1 MASIVIMPK
10 QGLQMTEGTINHWF
24 KKEGDAVTEGE
35 PLFEMETDKLSI
47 EIDANVSGTLLK
59 IIHPEGSTVEITR
72 PIAIIGNPGEP
83 LPDLEQM
90 DQEKGTP
97 VAAQEAD
104 ADHAAAPAATLP
116 AVRSADERVFI
127 TPRAKDLAQRNQLD
141 FRSITG
147 SGPEGLIIEKDVAG
161 FARQTAQTSANPASG
176 VKATPVAARLASNQG
191 LDLGQ
196 IPGSGPRGKV
206 MKADIQNWQGAAS
219 ETAANAQA
227 ESVPFSG
234 IRKVIAERMMQSL
247 HGMAQ
252 ANHRM
257 KVDMTELVKLREQ
270 LKDSKIKISYTDLLV
285 RIVAKALLEFPI
297 LNSSLSGD
305 RIILHQSANIG
316 LAVAIENGL
325 VVPVITGAEKMSL
338 QAIAL
343 ASAALIDQA
352 KNNQLKPQDM
362 TGGTFTITNL
372 GMFDIDEFTAVI
384 NPPESAILAVGKI
397 DRVPV
402 VIGDEIV
409 IRPIMVLSL
418 TYDHRIIDGAPAAK
432 FLQRLKEIIQNP
444 CLLI

>member
-10 QGLQMTEGTINHWF
+10 QGLQMTEGIINHWF
-24 KKEGDAVTEGE
+24 KKEGDKVTEGE

-47 EIDANVSGTLLK
+47 EIDANASGTLLK

-72 PIAIIGNPGEP
+72 AIAIIGNPGEP
-83 LPDLEQM
+83 LPDWEQP
-90 DQEKGTP
+90 DQAKSSAAAVTEAGTAAASAAA
-97 VAAQEAD
+97 AAQ
-104 ADHAAAPAATLP
+104 PAARP
-116 AVRSADERVFI
+116 ADERVFI
-127 TPRAKDLAQRNQLD
+127 TPRAKDLAQRSQID
-141 FRSITG
+141 FRAIAG
-147 SGPEGLIIEKDVAG
+147 SGPEGLIIEKDVA
-161 FARQTAQTSANPASG
+161 RQAAQASASPAAA
-176 VKATPVAARLASNQG
+176 VKASPVAARLAGNQG

-196 IPGSGPRGKV
+196 IPGSGPGGKV
-206 MKADIQNWQGAAS
+206 MKADVQNWQGAAN
-219 ETAANAQA
+219 EAAAKPPA
-227 ESVPFSG
+227 ESIPFSG

-270 LKDSKIKISYTDLLV
+270 LKASKIKVSYTDILV
-285 RIVAKALLEFPI
+285 RIVAKALADFPI
-297 LNSSLSGD
+297 LNSTLAGD
-305 RIILHQSANIG
+305 RIILHPSANIG
-316 LAVAIENGL
+316 LAVAVDNGL
-325 VVPVITGAEKMSL
+325 VVPVISGAEKMSL
-338 QAIAL
+338 PEIAL
-343 ASAALIDQA
+343 ASTTLIDKA

-402 VIGDEIV
+402 VIGDEIA

-418 TYDHRIIDGAPAAK
+418 TYDHRIIDGAPAAR